1 MLNKDYFCQFSWVMK
16 VLDSCENE
24 TQIETSR
31 KLFEL
36 YINKWKNE
44 INQKEINLFTNHFD
58 KGIKNKSLKSKNKKE
73 GFLSKFSQF
82 FLL

>member
-1 MLNKDYFCQFSWVMK
+1 MQNKDYFCQFSWVMK

-24 TQIETSR
+24 KQIETSR

-36 YINKWKNE
+36 YIT
-44 INQKEINLFTNHFD
+44 LFTDHFD
-58 KGIKNKSLKSKNKKE
+58 KGIKNKSLKPKNKKE

>member
-1 MLNKDYFCQFSWVMK
+1 MQNKDYFCQFSCVMK

-24 TQIETSR
+24 KQIETSR

-36 YINKWKNE
+36 YITKWKNE
-44 INQKEINLFTNHFD
+44 INQKEINLFTDHFD
-58 KGIKNKSLKSKNKKE
+58 KGIKNKSLKPKNKKE